1 MKKIGILGGTFDPI
15 HNGHLFLAQLV
26 LSEFNLDEIMFLP
39 LYYPPHKSK
48 PMASPNLRLK
58 LVEKAIAG
66 RAGFCV
72 SDMELKRKGV
82 TYTIDSLKELHKKEP
97 AEYFFIVGSDTLPEM
112 ESWKEAEQI
121 FKLCTV
127 ICILR
132 PGAKTIQN
140 VLEDFRLKFGANILT
155 LEVVGKDISSTEVR
169 ERIQKG
175 EEFSKIVPE
184 EIYDDI
190 KANYIKEKIVD

>member
-26 LSEFNLDEIMFLP
+26 LEEFKLDEIVFLP
-39 LYYPPHKSK
+39 LYSPPHKCT
-48 PMASPNLRLK
+48 PMASPELRLK
-58 LVEKAIAG
+58 LIEKAIEG
-66 RAGFCV
+66 KKGFNV

-82 TYTIDSLKELHKKEP
+82 TYTIDTLRELHEKET

-112 ESWKEAEQI
+112 ENWKEAEQI
-121 FKLCTV
+121 FKLCTI

-132 PGAKTIQN
+132 PRAKEIQR
-140 VLEDFRLKFGANILT
+140 VLQDYENKFGAKILT

-169 ERIQKG
+169 LKIQKR
-175 EEFSKIVPE
+175 EEFSECVPK
-184 EIYDDI
+184 EIYNDI
-190 KANYIKEKIVD
+190 IENYKGENS